1 MQLQDAAILVPEP
14 GLTRQ
19 VLSTSESMMLVR
31 HTMQA
36 GWQGVRHSHP
46 HEQLIYVIRGRLS
59 FVRGNETFDVTTGD
73 SCIVPGGVEHQAA
86 AYEDS
91 EVLDVFSPSRED
103 YLEVSR

>member
-1 MQLQDAAILVPEP
+1 MKLQDAEVLVPEP

-19 VLSTSESMMLVR
+19 VLSSSESMTLVR

-36 GWQGVRHSHP
+36 GWQGIRHSHP
-46 HEQLIYVIRGRLS
+46 HEQLVYVIRGRLS
-59 FVRGNETFDVTTGD
+59 FVRGDEKFDVAAGD
-73 SCIVPGGVEHQAA
+73 SCIVPGDVEHQAA

-103 YLEVSR
+103 YLGVGR